1 MNERK
6 REAILAADFVRN
18 LCPKLKLQDNL
29 IGVILGTG
37 WDVLQNRET
46 REIPLSDIPGFNSLP
61 ELDGH
66 ARVLSIGYI
75 AGKLVIALRG
85 RIHLNE
91 APNDPN
97 ITRMVR
103 LQTEMLI
110 ELGVKTLIVT
120 SAVGSLSMM
129 LKVGTIAIIDGFI
142 TLYAPEMPLWAG
154 EFCSPDDAI
163 SQELIKIA
171 SDAQREEINTSIVSH
186 VMLRGPF
193 FEGRKYDKPLLAE
206 SGGKVVGM
214 SMLPEACVAALCGI
228 KILCLGFITNSMFE
242 IHSHETNQ
250 ARAKKVS
257 THLGDYL
264 IRIIR
269 RI

>member
-1 MNERK
+1 MDERK
-6 REAILAADFVRN
+6 KEAILAADFVRA
-18 LCPKLKLQDNL
+18 LCPKLKGQDNL
-29 IGVILGTG
+29 IGIILGTG

-46 REIPLSDIPGFNSLP
+46 RDIPLSDIPGFSGLS
-61 ELDGH
+61 ELNGH

-97 ITRMVR
+97 IARLVR
-103 LQTEMLI
+103 LQTELLI

-129 LKVGTIAIIDGFI
+129 LEVGTIAIIDGFI

-163 SQELIKIA
+163 DEKLIDIA
-171 SDAQREEINTSIVSH
+171 SAAQREETRTHVVSH
-186 VMLRGPF
+186 AMLRGPF

-206 SGGKVVGM
+206 SGAKVVGM
-214 SMLPEACVAALCGI
+214 SMLPEACVAALRGI

-242 IHSHETNQ
+242 VHSHETNQ
-250 ARAKKVS
+250 ARAEKVS
-257 THLGDYL
+257 AHLADYL
-264 IRIIR
+264 IRIIS